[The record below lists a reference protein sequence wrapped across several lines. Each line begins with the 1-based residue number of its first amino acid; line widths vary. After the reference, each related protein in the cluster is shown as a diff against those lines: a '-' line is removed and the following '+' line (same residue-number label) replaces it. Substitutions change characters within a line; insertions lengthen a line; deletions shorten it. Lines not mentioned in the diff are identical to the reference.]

1 LTKLRE
7 FAATRT
13 YPIDGHLDTAP
24 RAEYSTS
31 RECNSSC
38 SEPLPMDE
46 HIDIVKE
53 NLIELQGNALPA
65 RYTDWLIE
73 T

>member
-1 LTKLRE
+1 
-7 FAATRT
+7 
-13 YPIDGHLDTAP
+13 
-24 RAEYSTS
+24 
-31 RECNSSC
+31 
-38 SEPLPMDE
+38 MDE

-53 NLIELQGNALPA
+53 SIIEFPGNALPA

>member
-1 LTKLRE
+1 
-7 FAATRT
+7 
-13 YPIDGHLDTAP
+13 
-24 RAEYSTS
+24 
-31 RECNSSC
+31 
-38 SEPLPMDE
+38 MDE

-53 NLIELQGNALPA
+53 NLIEFQGNALPA